1 MIAELTDLEKVVR
14 EKPIYRPVTLEEVAS
29 VKAGVGLGSG
39 HWYRCPNG
47 HMYAIG
53 DCGQAMQRG
62 SCPECGEAVGG
73 EHHRLV
79 ATNTPAD

>member
-1 MIAELTDLEKVVR
+1 MLVELTELERVVR
-14 EKPIYRPVTLEEVAS
+14 DEPVYLPVSPEELAA
-29 VKAGVGLGSG
+29 VKAAVQLGRG

-53 DCGQAMQRG
+53 ECGGAMQRG
-62 SCPECGEAVGG
+62 SCPECGEVVGG

-79 ATNTPAD
+79 ETNTPAD